1 MSDDEVLTG
10 PGRQTRRTL
19 LAGAGA
25 VGAAVVLTACGDDAG
40 DTAGGPAPTSGGPA
54 PTSGGPPG
62 ATNAGDPE
70 GGDRDSKGPL
80 ARTTDIPVGGGAV
93 FASQGVVIT
102 QPEAGVFKAFDPI
115 CTHQRCPVSSVD
127 GGTINCTCHNSRFS
141 ITDGSVKQGPATKPL
156 APKNIKVTGEQITLA

>member
-1 MSDDEVLTG
+1 MSDDQELTG
-10 PGRQTRRTL
+10 PGGQTRRTL

-25 VGAAVVLTACGDDAG
+25 VGAAVVLAGCGDDAG
-40 DTAGGPAPTSGGPA
+40 DTAGGSAPTSA
-54 PTSGGPPG
+54 GPPG

-70 GGDRDSKGPL
+70 GGQRDSSGPL

-93 FASQGVVIT
+93 FATKGVVIT
-102 QPEAGVFKAFDPI
+102 QPVAGEFKAFDPI
-115 CTHQRCPVSSVD
+115 CTHQGCPVSNVD

-141 ITDGSVKQGPATKPL
+141 ITDGSVKQGPATRPL